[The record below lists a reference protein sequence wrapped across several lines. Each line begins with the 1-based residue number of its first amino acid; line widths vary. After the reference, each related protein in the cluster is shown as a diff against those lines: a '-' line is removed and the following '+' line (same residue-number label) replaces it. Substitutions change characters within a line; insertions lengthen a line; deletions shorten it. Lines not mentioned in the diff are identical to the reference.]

1 MQAAAVGVTA
11 AAVNSD
17 SGLAQY
23 TGSPLPGQ
31 APLTGH
37 APGGLMHC

>member
-11 AAVNSD
+11 AAANFD
-17 SGLAQY
+17 SGQVQC

-31 APLTGH
+31 GRLTGH
-37 APGGLMHC
+37 APVGLMRC